1 MKEAPCPD
9 CENELTY
16 QEPEYMDGFLYIQ
29 ELYYC
34 HECDVIFD
42 PVEIGE
48 VYEGT

>member
-9 CENELTY
+9 CAKELTH

-34 HECDVIFD
+34 ETCDIIFD
-42 PVEIGE
+42 PIEFDKE
-48 VYEGT
+48 LLF